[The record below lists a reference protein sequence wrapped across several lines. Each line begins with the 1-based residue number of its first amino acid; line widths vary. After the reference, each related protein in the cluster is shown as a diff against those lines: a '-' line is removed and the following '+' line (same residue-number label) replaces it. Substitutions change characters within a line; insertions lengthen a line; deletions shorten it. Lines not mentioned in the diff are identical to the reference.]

1 MRKYLLVFFCLFNLQ
16 NLASAQDM
24 QRVRSHINTLC
35 SPAMHG
41 RGYVNQGDKVAATY
55 IRNAFMQYNVE
66 SFRDGYFQYFNIDI
80 NTFPGNVVLKSN
92 KQELKPGIDYIVDP
106 ASGSGKGSGLLFLL
120 DTAIFSDVQARDRFL
135 ETRLNNK
142 VLVYRS
148 RDRVKLAALPEVVY
162 FKMKEAKALI
172 ELQDGKLTA
181 SLATEQIS
189 KPVFKVLE
197 QSFDLTAKKVSYELD
212 ASLVKNYTTQ
222 NVIGYIEGKV
232 QPDSFVAITAHYDH
246 LGRMGEE
253 VYFPGANDNASGVS
267 MMLELAAW
275 YALPENRPDYSIMFV
290 AFGAEEVGLV
300 GSRYYTQ
307 NPFFPLSKIS
317 FLINLDLLG
326 TGDDGLMTV
335 NATVFPEAFALL
347 EQVNQQGEYI
357 QPLAKRGKAANSDHY
372 FFSESGVPAF
382 FHYTLGGITAYHNVH
397 DIPETLPLTK
407 YSQVYKLLKDFIA
420 ALQR

>member
-1 MRKYLLVFFCLFNLQ
+1 MRKYLLLLCFFSLL
-16 NLASAQDM
+16 NLAYAQDM
-24 QRVRSHINTLC
+24 QRVRSHVNTLC
-35 SPAMHG
+35 SPAMQG
-41 RGYVNQGDKVAATY
+41 RGYVNQGDKIAAAY
-55 IRNAFMQYNVE
+55 IGNAFKQYNLKP
-66 SFRDGYFQYFNIDI
+66 FRGDYFQHFNIDI

-106 ASGSGKGSGLLFLL
+106 ASGPGKGSGLLFLL
-120 DTAIFSDVQARDRFL
+120 DTAIFSDVQARTRFL
-135 ETRLNNK
+135 ESRLNNK
-142 VLVYRS
+142 VLVYHS

-162 FKMKEAKALI
+162 FKMQEAKALI

-181 SLATEQIS
+181 SLATEQFNR
-189 KPVFKVLE
+189 PGFKVLE
-197 QSFDLTAKKVSYELD
+197 ESFDLTAKRISYELD
-212 ASLVKNYTTQ
+212 ANLVKNYTTQ
-222 NVIGYIEGKV
+222 NVIGYVEGKV
-232 QPDSFVAITAHYDH
+232 QPDSFIVITAHYDH

-275 YALPENRPDYSIMFV
+275 YAVPENKPDYSIMFI

-307 NPFFPLSKIS
+307 NPFFPLSQIR

-326 TGDDGLMTV
+326 TGDGGLMTV
-335 NATVFPEAFALL
+335 NATVFSEAFALL
-347 EQVNQQGEYI
+347 EQVNRQGDYI
-357 QPLAKRGKAANSDHY
+357 HPLAKRGKAANSDHY
-372 FFSESGVPAF
+372 FFSEKGVPAF